1 MKNGVASTIR
11 NSSIDE
17 PRNNGIERQST
28 WQIPMSIRSQQ
39 PDVFARAR
47 TVVFSGLILTLSFAG
62 VASAQVSSA
71 ACGAIEHT
79 ALDYRPEKFKQA
91 AGDTQRHSDFVQRVE
106 QYHFKPETEA
116 LIRGTSGDIGGDL
129 DFTLRYFPNH
139 HRALISMVRL
149 GEKLNNPQPRGARY
163 PVECWLE
170 RAVRFAP
177 DDTVSRLIY
186 VSYLSKRGRLPE
198 ATAQLEKAE
207 ASAQDNPFSNYNVG
221 LFYFELKNYDKALR
235 QAHKAMAM
243 GLTRQELADSLR
255 RVGKWQDP
263 PADAAAEPVASASS
277 AASAASPA
285 SAPASK

>member
-1 MKNGVASTIR
+1 MNF
-11 NSSIDE
+11 
-17 PRNNGIERQST
+17 
-28 WQIPMSIRSQQ
+28 RSQQ
-39 PDVFARAR
+39 PDTFARALPPAFWA
-47 TVVFSGLILTLSFAG
+47 VLLALSFAG
-62 VASAQVSSA
+62 GACAQVSSA
-71 ACGAIEHT
+71 GCGPIEQT
-79 ALDYRPEKFKQA
+79 ALDYRPEKFKQG

-186 VSYLSKRGRLPE
+186 VSYLSKRGRMPE

-207 ASAQDNPFSNYNVG
+207 ASAQDNPFSHYNVG
-221 LFYFELKNYDKALR
+221 LFYFELKNYDKALQ

-243 GLTRQELADSLR
+243 GLLKQELADSLR

-263 PADAAAEPVASASS
+263 PANAADAAAS
-277 AASAASPA
+277 AASAADAASAA
-285 SAPASK
+285 SAPALK